1 MNSNGN
7 EPFVSVLTPV
17 YNGEKFLRECIES
30 VLAQEY
36 ENWEYVLVNNCSTD
50 NSLEIMREYAEKD
63 TRIRIHDNMEFLP
76 QMQNLNHAFR
86 QISPESKYCKV
97 VHADDWMFPDCLTKM
112 VEVAEKYPTV
122 GIVSSY
128 RLDNKRVGLSGLPY
142 PSHFNDG
149 REISRRYLLDE
160 EYYFGAPSNLLLRS
174 DLIRKRERV
183 YDESYLQSDISAC
196 LDLLQESDFGF
207 VHQVLTFTRRHEE
220 SNTNTVAKK
229 DYSYM
234 FGYLKM
240 HLDYGPVFLTEEE
253 YEQRIKEREDI
264 YYIQYARHL
273 FKRNFMEIYNLHAD
287 ELIRIGMR
295 VKKGKLIK
303 YLLRECIINLIK
315 VMSIV
320 FKWIGTKSTL
330 YGISKNKL

>member
-1 MNSNGN
+1 MSLNGN

-50 NSLEIMREYAEKD
+50 NSLQIMKEYAEKD
-63 TRIRIHDNMEFLP
+63 SRIRIHDNDEFLQ

-86 QISPESKYCKV
+86 QISPDSKYCKV
-97 VHADDWMFPDCLTKM
+97 VHADDWMFPECLPEM
-112 VEVAEKYPTV
+112 VAIAEKYPTV

-128 RLDNKRVGLSGLPY
+128 RLDNRRVGLSGLPY

-149 REISRRYLLDE
+149 REISRRFLLDE

-183 YDESYLQSDISAC
+183 YDETYLESDISAC
-196 LDLLQESDFGF
+196 LDFLQESDFGF
-207 VHQVLTFTRRHEE
+207 VHRVLTFTRRHEE
-220 SNTNTVAKK
+220 SKTNTVAKK

-240 HLDYGPVFLTEEE
+240 HLDYGPVFLNDKE
-253 YEQRIKEREDI
+253 YKNRINRRIDIFHIQLARAMYEGDFFKAFKLHKKELQTVGI
-264 YYIQYARHL
+264 S
-273 FKRNFMEIYNLHAD
+273 
-287 ELIRIGMR
+287 
-295 VKKGKLIK
+295 VKKGKLVK
-303 YLLRECIINLIK
+303 YLVRELFIKLSLTFGYELRE
-315 VMSIV
+315 V
-320 FKWIGTKSTL
+320 KS
-330 YGISKNKL
+330 